1 MKNCLFLFAFLSAG
15 IAMVATGCSRKPSAT
30 GELEKAAAI
39 LQKSETSPLAP
50 AQPAPMESPAPAP
63 NQPAQPA
70 TSPAQQMSAAIVAY
84 KGGNL
89 EDAVIRLQKL
99 RATPVMA
106 PEQRIVVN
114 DAIASVMNE
123 IGAMAAK
130 GDARAIAAAKQY
142 EFMQT
147 KRN

>member
-1 MKNCLFLFAFLSAG
+1 
-15 IAMVATGCSRKPSAT
+15 
-30 GELEKAAAI
+30 
-39 LQKSETSPLAP
+39 
-50 AQPAPMESPAPAP
+50 MESPAPTPAATQP
-63 NQPAQPA
+63 VQPAA
-70 TSPAQQMSAAIVAY
+70 SPAQQLRTAIAAY

-89 EDAVIRLQKL
+89 EDAVTRLQKL

-106 PEQRIVVN
+106 PEQRIAVN

-142 EFMQT
+142 EQLQT
-147 KRN
+147 QRH